1 MNLIIPIKKNG
12 EFTEEQRQLAESLI
26 RTDSFPQY
34 YTNSEFK
41 SLVYKGVH
49 LINEDLIIRDGY
61 GSSQSVRA
69 EGLNYQYEKLKSDIL
84 ENGYRLY
91 EKLIFVKSVSG
102 GKFVL
107 LDGRTKD
114 KILNEKRI
122 KNRICVLIELDD
134 MEIDD
139 YGLRLNSGDDSAP
152 AGLTKEIDIFTLANK
167 HISEDKL
174 DLDYNLIL
182 EWINRCCGKGKFS
195 AKKRS
200 DLAYKIFNQQTA
212 IQTSGLLPIAWA
224 PGESASWLKKNNYI
238 ETSTVIYLPY
248 AASSP
253 IKAFFAAAELSQQ
266 NPGKEVR
273 LVIYVSKLN
282 GYDLKKC
289 YLESILK
296 FKRLW
301 FEYLTKISST
311 YYGNSKSFDDKV
323 KLYGCV
329 PSNIEDV
336 CEDMTKLIVFGKND
350 DKITVNYLMN
360 QNLTSFF
367 NLEETEE
374 NEEDEEEAY
383 AR

>member
-12 EFTEEQRQLAESLI
+12 DFTEEHRQLAESLI

-91 EKLIFVKSVSG
+91 EKLIFVKSILG

-114 KILNEKRI
+114 KILNEKKI
-122 KNRICVLIELDD
+122 KNRICVLV
-134 MEIDD
+134 EIDDAEIED

-152 AGLTKEIDIFTLANK
+152 AGLTKEIDIITIANR
-167 HISEDKL
+167 HITDDKL
-174 DLDYNLIL
+174 ELNYDSIL

-200 DLAYKIFNQQTA
+200 DLAYKIYHHQNA

-224 PGESASWLKKNNYI
+224 PGEAASWLKMNNYV
-238 ETSTVIYLPY
+238 ETSTVVYLPY

-253 IKAFFAAAELSQQ
+253 IKAFFAAAELAQQ
-266 NPGKEVR
+266 KPGKEVR

-289 YLESILK
+289 YLDSVLK

-301 FEYLTKISST
+301 FDYLNKISSA
-311 YYGNSKSFDDKV
+311 YYNNSKSFDDKV
-323 KLYGCV
+323 KVYGCI
-329 PSNIEDV
+329 PSSIEDI
-336 CEDMTKLIVFGKND
+336 CDDMAKLIIFGKND
-350 DKITVNYLMN
+350 DKININYLSS
-360 QNLTSFF
+360 QNLTAFF
-367 NLEETEE
+367 NLEE
-374 NEEDEEEAY
+374 EEDEEEAY
-383 AR
+383 AE